1 MWIGNVMLV
10 ILNLPMIGVWIKL
23 LSVPYRM
30 LYPAILMFCA
40 IGAFSV
46 SNNVFEIYTAV
57 LFGVLGYTFVKLKCE
72 PAPLLLGF
80 VLGPMMEENFRRT
93 MQLSR
98 GDPSVFVTEPLS
110 AVLLLASVALIV
122 VVALPAI
129 RKERDQV
136 FSEEEV

>member
-1 MWIGNVMLV
+1 
-10 ILNLPMIGVWIKL
+10 
-23 LSVPYRM
+23 
-30 LYPAILMFCA
+30 
-40 IGAFSV
+40 
-46 SNNVFEIYTAV
+46 
-57 LFGVLGYTFVKLKCE
+57 
-72 PAPLLLGF
+72 
-80 VLGPMMEENFRRT
+80 MMEENFRRT